1 MKVAWLTDT
10 ASGILLDEHPDI
22 YVVPMGV
29 MLNEVH
35 YTDQVDITTE
45 RFYELLQ
52 QYGDGAKTTQPNF
65 QSIQETYELIQ
76 SKGYTHVIAVHP
88 SSALTGS
95 FQSSTI
101 ASQEVELVTTVIDS
115 KIGSYPIKA
124 MIYKGIALLE
134 AGQTYDAVVE
144 QITKYTDDAVLF
156 LQPKNLSQLKKS
168 GRVSKAQSL
177 LAGIL
182 NIQLI
187 LKFVDGKI
195 YPIDKV
201 RTKKKVFEGMKK
213 HISEAIETF
222 KPSEIAVIYAG
233 DFEESKQYT
242 AWLSETFPDINVVTE
257 ILVPVAGVHTGYG
270 TIGISWIKA

>member
-101 ASQEVELVTTVIDS
+101 VSKEVDLVTTVIDS

-124 MIYKGIALLE
+124 MIYKGISLLE
-134 AGQTYDAVVE
+134 TGQSYEDVVE
-144 QITKYTDDAVLF
+144 QVEKYADDAILF

-187 LKFVDGKI
+187 LKFEDGKI

-213 HISEAIETF
+213 HISEEIETF

-242 AWLSETFPDINVVTE
+242 AWLSETYPDINVVTE

-270 TIGISWIKA
+270 TIGIGWIKA

>member
-101 ASQEVELVTTVIDS
+101 ASKEVDLVTTVIDS

-124 MIYKGIALLE
+124 MIYKGISLLE
-134 AGQTYDAVVE
+134 TGQSYEDVVE
-144 QITKYTDDAVLF
+144 QVEKYADDAILF

-187 LKFVDGKI
+187 LKFEDGKI

-213 HISEAIETF
+213 HISEEINVF
-222 KPSEIAVIYAG
+222 KPSEISVIYAG
-233 DFEESKQYT
+233 DLEEGNQYT
-242 AWLSETFPDINVVTE
+242 NWLKETYPDINIVTE

-270 TIGISWIKA
+270 TIGIGWIKA

>member
-101 ASQEVELVTTVIDS
+101 ASKEVDLVTTVIDS

-124 MIYKGIALLE
+124 MIYKGISLLE
-134 AGQTYDAVVE
+134 TGLSYEDVVE

-187 LKFVDGKI
+187 LKFEDGKI

-213 HISEAIETF
+213 HISEEINVF

-233 DFEESKQYT
+233 DLEEGNQYT
-242 AWLSETFPDINVVTE
+242 NWLKETYPDINIVTE